1 MYSVGDASCMTK
13 IKNIEQTNLL
23 YIVSVWIQLNSA
35 FSIYVCVL
43 LKLRSTSAKRKRK
56 LKTHMGGNARLL
68 RNASFQPH
76 YLTKSIVNSTF
87 VHCSQT
93 HKFYFSVIFFIKM
106 GSTVL
111 FIHLK
116 IIQLQCFQFQISVSA
131 KISSFLLKLK
141 TLQQNNF

>member
-1 MYSVGDASCMTK
+1 M
-13 IKNIEQTNLL
+13 
-23 YIVSVWIQLNSA
+23 SVWIQLNSA

-93 HKFYFSVIFFIKM
+93 HKFYFSVIFFIKN
-106 GSTVL
+106 GFHGT
-111 FIHLK
+111 IHTFK
-116 IIQLQCFQFQISVSA
+116 NYFAAMFSVSNFSFSKNKLIFA
-131 KISSFLLKLK
+131 KTENTVAK
-141 TLQQNNF
+141 